1 MVHSTGHV
9 TRLNRDMGGRFGS
22 ESYAK
27 EELRAELGAMFLE
40 ADLGLQIKG
49 EHFQDHSN
57 YLKSWIQVLQEDYNE
72 LFRAC
77 SDAEKAVERI
87 YKNYLRVKTIEKE
100 RKREEE
106 PLKRH
111 QKLSR

>member
-9 TRLNRDMGGRFGS
+9 TRLNRDMGGCFGS

-77 SDAEKAVERI
+77 SDAERAVKRIKERY
-87 YKNYLRVKTIEKE
+87 YKNIRLEQKHTDETLDLKLEARV
-100 RKREEE
+100 R
-106 PLKRH
+106 
-111 QKLSR
+111 